1 MESTST
7 WGPAESRHGAEL
19 FARKLRPAQT
29 LLLNQETWRPE
40 LQVQFG
46 RVLVI
51 DDTGV
56 TLKTLARPREPVQDA
71 DEEEQ
76 DADETDV
83 EEAET
88 EQTLKI
94 QTLCQGDYRSLCI
107 SC

>member
-1 MESTST
+1 M
-7 WGPAESRHGAEL
+7 
-19 FARKLRPAQT
+19 
-29 LLLNQETWRPE
+29 
-40 LQVQFG
+40 QVQFG